1 MIERRLIVLG
11 ADGYL
16 GWPTAMH
23 FAHRGWKVFAVDNYA
38 RRNLAQAN
46 NAEALFDTPDLPRR
60 CEAFNAVTGLT
71 IDAHVFDCTDFD
83 ALSALVAGVA
93 PDALIHFAEQP
104 SAPLS
109 MRDIDAARYTL
120 NNNVNTTFNVVWAI
134 LQNAPSCHLI
144 KLGTMGEYGTPDIDI
159 EEGWIEI
166 AHKGRSDRFLFPRQG
181 LSLYHTTKIMDT
193 DLIYFYARTRGLTA
207 TDLMQGPVYGIHTA
221 ESRLDPTLLTNFHYD
236 DIFGTV
242 LNRFVVQA
250 VAGVPFT
257 IYGSGRQVRGF
268 LNIIDTLQCI
278 ELAAAHPPSPGEFE
292 VANQF
297 TETFSILDLATRV
310 AEAAHCLGLETSVQH
325 LASPR
330 TELDEHHYNP
340 AHHHFARLGLA
351 EHRLTRDVLVE
362 MIETVR
368 AHSDRIDLSCIH
380 PRIAWSRPEPAVR
393 IAEPA

>member
-1 MIERRLIVLG
+1 MAERRLIVLG

-23 FAHRGWKVFAVDNYA
+23 FARRGWKVFAVDNYA

-46 NAEALFDTPDLPRR
+46 NAEALFDTPDLPAR
-60 CEAFNAVTGLT
+60 CESFRTVTGLS
-71 IDAHVFDCTDFD
+71 IVPHLFDCTDFA
-83 ALSALVAGVA
+83 ALSGLVADVA
-93 PDALIHFAEQP
+93 PDALAHFAEQP
-104 SAPLS
+104 SAPFS

-120 NNNVNTTFNVVWAI
+120 NNNLNTTFNVVWAI
-134 LQNAPSCHLI
+134 LRNAPSCHLI

-166 AHKGRSDRFLFPRQG
+166 AHKGRTDRFLFPRQG
-181 LSLYHTTKIMDT
+181 PSLYHTTKIMDT
-193 DLIYFYARTRGLTA
+193 DLIHFYARTHGLTA

-221 ESRLDPTLLTNFHYD
+221 ETRLDPALLTNFHYD

-268 LNIIDTLQCI
+268 LNIVDVLQCL
-278 ELAAAHPPSPGEFE
+278 ELAADHPPAPGAFE

-297 TETFSILDLATRV
+297 TETFSILELAARV
-310 AEAAHCLGLETSVQH
+310 AEAAGQLGIETSMQH

-330 TELDEHHYNP
+330 AELEEHYYNP
-340 AHHHFARLGLA
+340 AHEHFARLGLA
-351 EHRLTRDVLVE
+351 DHRLTRPMLVE
-362 MIETVR
+362 MMETVR
-368 AHSDRIDLSCIH
+368 AHGDRIDTSRIH
-380 PRIAWSRPEPAVR
+380 PRIAWSLPRPAARV
-393 IAEPA
+393 AEPV